1 MHLSNVKI
9 RLQLF
14 LMLFLF
20 LWTATSQAH
29 TLNAINDT
37 FSSSVQTDRVRG
49 NDMAVFVRD
58 SGGTRRTFAQFDST
72 TLPNGT
78 TGADI
83 DRATLRLFIDDV
95 LSAGNIDIHRVTSSW
110 EESSLT
116 FNNSPTFDVTPFA
129 SNVAIATGD
138 EHKFI
143 TIDITAEVKNWI
155 DNPTTNFGIALL
167 AQAGT
172 HIKLDSK
179 ENRGTS
185 HPIELEV
192 ALIGPE
198 GPQGIQG
205 IQGIPGADGT
215 NGLDG
220 ATGAT
225 GPQGDQGIQ
234 GITGTTG
241 PTGAT
246 GITGATGPQGT
257 QGIAGTNGTNGT
269 DGVSGKDD
277 ADGVEINFAREIDFD
292 TGSGLVA
299 SLDINGTDLF
309 IGATD
314 PTIDVGG
321 VTASVL
327 FKTDIPNTTQQQVV
341 FKLPQGIL
349 AGHHKVKLA
358 NTQGDSDVFFPLN
371 ATLFDGSTWTEATA
385 NASWEDRQGHT
396 TLNFDNKMWVLGGHQ
411 GVTRLNDVW
420 YSEDGI
426 NWTQATANAP
436 WTIRLGHTSVVFD
449 NKMWVIAGD
458 YKTDVWYSSDGINWT
473 QATSNAAFGPRG
485 DHTSVVFDN
494 KMWVIAGVSDDVWYS
509 SDGITWTEAT
519 GNAAFGARQYP
530 TSVVFDNKM
539 WVMGGSLSAVDLND
553 VWYSTDGISWVQAT
567 SSAAWFGRHQ
577 GSAVVYDSKMWVIGG
592 YSPSVSPSNKDV
604 WYSADGITW
613 TEATSNAG
621 FFSGR
626 LNSAVVFDNK
636 IWHLGGGVSSDVW
649 FTSN

>member
-29 TLNAINDT
+29 TLNAIDDT
-37 FSSSVQTDRVRG
+37 FSSSVQTDRIRG

-205 IQGIPGADGT
+205 IQGILGTDGT

-234 GITGTTG
+234 GITGATG

-269 DGVSGKDD
+269 DGVSGKDN

-327 FKTDIPNTTQQQVV
+327 FKTDIPNSTQQQVV

-371 ATLFDGSTWTEATA
+371 ATLFDGSTWTQVTA
-385 NASWEDRQGHT
+385 SSPWAIRDFYS
-396 TLNFDNKMWVLGGHQ
+396 TL
-411 GVTRLNDVW
+411 
-420 YSEDGI
+420 
-426 NWTQATANAP
+426 
-436 WTIRLGHTSVVFD
+436 VFD
-449 NKMWVIAGD
+449 NKMWVIGG
-458 YKTDVWYSSDGINWT
+458 YKGSTFYNDVWYSTDGANWI
-473 QATSNAAFGPRG
+473 QATANAAFPARRS
-485 DHTSVVFDN
+485 HTSVVFDN
-494 KMWVIAGVSDDVWYS
+494 KMWVIAGVDDVGLKNDVWYS
-509 SDGITWTEAT
+509 ADGVNWTQTTA
-519 GNAAFGARQYP
+519 NAPWDKRYDL
-530 TSVVFDNKM
+530 TSVAFDNKM
-539 WVMGGSLSAVDLND
+539 WVMGGNTISSGPEND
-553 VWYSTDGISWVQAT
+553 VWYSTTGPRPLPTQPGLPACIPLHLFLTIKCGYWVDIMVQTLMMSGILQMELTGLRPLPVPLGQA
-567 SSAAWFGRHQ
+567 
-577 GSAVVYDSKMWVIGG
+577 GSNT
-592 YSPSVSPSNKDV
+592 PQ
-604 WYSADGITW
+604 WYTIIRCG
-613 TEATSNAG
+613 
-621 FFSGR
+621 
-626 LNSAVVFDNK
+626 
-636 IWHLGGGVSSDVW
+636 
-649 FTSN
+649 